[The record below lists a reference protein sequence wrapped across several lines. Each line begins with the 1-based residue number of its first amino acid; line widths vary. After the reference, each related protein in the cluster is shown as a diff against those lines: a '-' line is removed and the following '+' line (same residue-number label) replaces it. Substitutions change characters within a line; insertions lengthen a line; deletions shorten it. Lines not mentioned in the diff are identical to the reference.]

1 MFDAIED
8 IPTHKLIQEL
18 NSRKATSQSIWTPA
32 TRYRHDADE
41 LNRLAIWLLETTNQ
55 RWELCAYDVD
65 DDGPDVALDYFRL
78 ADRLTQLAE
87 DAREFARTMAGPV
100 P

>member
-8 IPTHKLIQEL
+8 IPTHKLTQEL
-18 NSRKATSQSIWTPA
+18 NSRKATSPPAWTPA

-41 LNRLAIWLLETTNQ
+41 LARIADWITANARAHGSEYI
-55 RWELCAYDVD
+55 
-65 DDGPDVALDYFRL
+65 ALDYFRL
-78 ADRLTQLAE
+78 ADRLAQLSD
-87 DAREFARTMAGPV
+87 DAREFARTMGGPI

>member
-1 MFDAIED
+1 M
-8 IPTHKLIQEL
+8 PNT
-18 NSRKATSQSIWTPA
+18 TWTPA

-41 LNRLAIWLLETTNQ
+41 LNRLALWLLDTSEQ
-55 RWELCAYDVD
+55 RWELRPYDGD
-65 DDGPDVALDYFRL
+65 DDGPDIALDYFRL
-78 ADRLTQLAE
+78 ADRLAQLAE

>member
-18 NSRKATSQSIWTPA
+18 NSRKATSQSMWTAA

-41 LNRLAIWLLETTNQ
+41 LARLADWLIENARMHGT
-55 RWELCAYDVD
+55 EFI
-65 DDGPDVALDYFRL
+65 ALDYFRL
-78 ADRLTQLAE
+78 ADRLAQLAE